1 MKPLSRKDTAFI
13 YNILI
18 DKVEFKYKNLISWL
32 FIVDLQCDNEGNIT
46 KNTAINLF
54 FSLNKICEKDSRFN
68 KTLEEALIIF
78 ENRKDRK
85 IEKKKK
91 MKGIKKVRR

>member
-1 MKPLSRKDTAFI
+1 MKPLSRKDAAFI
-13 YNILI
+13 GNILLS
-18 DKVEFKYKNLISWL
+18 KVEYKYRNLINWL
-32 FIVDLQCDNEGNIT
+32 FIVDLQCDNKGNIT

-91 MKGIKKVRR
+91 MKGIKKVKK